1 MDRYIV
7 PCLAASN
14 ILKLMSPIVVVVLCR
29 IPVML
34 IKQNDS
40 IVLLPLMMMP
50 TTTIQQYKALWE
62 IPWHTSPFSCLRA
75 VHQLLCLMGGL
86 GLCIRTLRSTDNTTD
101 VL

>member
-1 MDRYIV
+1 
-7 PCLAASN
+7 
-14 ILKLMSPIVVVVLCR
+14 MSPIVVVVLCR

-40 IVLLPLMMMP
+40 IVLLRMMIM
-50 TTTIQQYKALWE
+50 TTTIQEYKTLWE
-62 IPWHTSPFSCLRA
+62 IPWYTFPFSCLRA
-75 VHQLLCLMGGL
+75 VHQLLCLMGRL

>member
-40 IVLLPLMMMP
+40 IVLLQLMMMP

-62 IPWHTSPFSCLRA
+62 IPWHGTPPHSPACVPSISCC
-75 VHQLLCLMGGL
+75 V
-86 GLCIRTLRSTDNTTD
+86 
-101 VL
+101 

>member
-7 PCLAASN
+7 PYLAANN

-40 IVLLPLMMMP
+40 IVLLRMMIM
-50 TTTIQQYKALWE
+50 TTTIQQNKTLWE
-62 IPWHTSPFSCLRA
+62 IPWYTSPFSCLRA
-75 VHQLLCLMGGL
+75 VHQLLCLMGRL